1 VTAPPTEIWTY
12 RNLIWHLTQREL
24 RSRYKKSILGWLWS
38 LINPAATLLIF
49 SVVFGTFLRV
59 EPPPLADG
67 SPGIFALYLFAGLIV
82 WNFFNGTVTG
92 AMGALQSAG
101 PLLSKV
107 YFPPACPAI
116 ANMFTVLTQTALEA
130 LILVAVLLVIG
141 NLGWQVIL
149 FPVLIVFAMLFAL
162 GVGLFVSIYN
172 VYFRDVSYLVTIAL
186 QALFYSTP
194 IIYTIN
200 LVPEQ
205 LFGLPM
211 RALVRLNPITQ
222 QVVFARDIFY
232 LEKVPTLLNVVG
244 LAVSSTLTFLVGWW
258 LFSRKAE
265 NVTEEL

>member
-1 VTAPPTEIWTY
+1 MTAPTEIWTY

-59 EPPPLADG
+59 EPPVMGNGDDK
-67 SPGIFALYLFAGLIV
+67 IFAVFLFAGLVI

-101 PLLSKV
+101 PLLNKV

-116 ANMFTVLTQTALEA
+116 ANMITVLTQTLVEA
-130 LILVAVLLVIG
+130 AILVVVLIAVG
-141 NLGWQVIL
+141 NLGWQMIL
-149 FPVLIVFAMLFAL
+149 FPVLMVFAMLFSI

-172 VYFRDVSYLVTIAL
+172 VFYRDVSYLMTIVL
-186 QALFYSTP
+186 QALFYATP

-200 LVPEQ
+200 LVPER

-211 RALVRLNPITQ
+211 RRLVELNPLTQ
-222 QVVFARDIFY
+222 MVNFSRDIFY
-232 LEKVPTLLNVVG
+232 LQQLPSLTSVLG
-244 LAVSSTLTFLVGWW
+244 LAVSSTLMFLAGWW
-258 LFSRKAE
+258 VFSRKATM
-265 NVTEEL
+265 VTEEL